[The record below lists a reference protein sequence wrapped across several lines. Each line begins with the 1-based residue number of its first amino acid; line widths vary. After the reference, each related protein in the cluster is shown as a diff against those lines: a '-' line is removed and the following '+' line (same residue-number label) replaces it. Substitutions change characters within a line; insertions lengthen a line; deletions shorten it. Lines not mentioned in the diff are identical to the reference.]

1 MNSAAA
7 AFEKAARSRPRIAGQ
22 AESEPV
28 KSRALGVPR
37 ANPGRRRRASS
48 CRPPKTAESPEST
61 RAARPSKQLHIHRGV
76 CRPLFANRSAS
87 YGLSSTLLYRGV
99 DRPTLPST
107 PLAVRRVAA
116 EPPVGSAK
124 PDGWV
129 CGAAHREDGRPL
141 KRQPSRVAASRRRQA
156 RRAPATLPGSG
167 RRPASTYRYP
177 RLAMSTSSTPSPRR
191 HGGSR

>member
-28 KSRALGVPR
+28 KSCALGVPR

-87 YGLSSTLLYRGV
+87 YGLSSTLLHRRV

-107 PLAVRRVAA
+107 PLAFGVSRQSHRPARQN
-116 EPPVGSAK
+116 PMSGY
-124 PDGWV
+124 
-129 CGAAHREDGRPL
+129 GAAHREDGRPH
-141 KRQPSRVAASRRRQA
+141 KRQPSRVAASRRKQA
-156 RRAPATLPGSG
+156 RRAPATLLGSG
-167 RRPASTYRYP
+167 GREGVSVS
-177 RLAMSTSSTPSPRR
+177 LWL
-191 HGGSR
+191 